1 MLSKL
6 YKILE
11 KTFPNEKIPKKIEK
25 LEINSF
31 KSWDSLGSM
40 RLLLN
45 IEKAFKIKLNP
56 DQLSETHSIKEIIK
70 ILKEKKKN
78 A

>member
-25 LEINSF
+25 LKINSF

-40 RLLLN
+40 RLLFN
-45 IEKAFKIKLNP
+45 IEKKFQIKFNP
-56 DQLSETHSIKEIIK
+56 DQLSEVHSIKEIVK

>member
-1 MLSKL
+1 MLDKISKVL
-6 YKILE
+6 K
-11 KTFPNEKIPKKIEK
+11 KTFPNEKIPKKILGLK
-25 LEINSF
+25 INSL

-40 RLLLN
+40 RLLMN
-45 IEKAFKIKLNP
+45 VEKAFRVKLNP

-70 ILKEKKKN
+70 ILKEKKN